1 MKRLK
6 RCSICHKRI
15 WWWQAIWGTTFHF
28 KCASRIVL
36 LQVDISGEM
45 LKQAI
50 TLRHVREDRE
60 DREDRVGRVIAIGEV
75 VRDAIKEKYDRE
87 IGVAA
92 RK

>member
-1 MKRLK
+1 MKPIK
-6 RCSICHKRI
+6 RCSICHKRM
-15 WWWQAIWGTTFHF
+15 WWWQAIWSNRLHF
-28 KCASRIVL
+28 KCASRMVL

-50 TLRHVREDRE
+50 TLRHVRE

-87 IGVAA
+87 IGVAT
-92 RK
+92 KQ